1 MIANDL
7 PVPRWI
13 SPPSPILAA
22 SAYYERDSL
31 NNLLLVIAALFLVAL
46 NGFFVAAE
54 FSLVKLR
61 QTRIRAIAKTHGTRG
76 RILATVHRQL
86 DAYLSACQ
94 LGITLA
100 SLGLGWIGEPA
111 FAGLLQPVFG
121 WIGITSPELIHGISF
136 FFAFF
141 IISFLHI
148 VVGELAPKTM
158 AIRTPEAIGMWSAMP
173 LYGFYWMM
181 YPAIWLLNASANW
194 LLKIVGLGHGHGH
207 DAQYSADE
215 LKLILRSSR
224 SGEKFTPDE
233 WNVLA
238 QTLDFSELEVSDLMR
253 PINEVA
259 ALHANLSLHENLQII
274 YRNRFSRYPYF
285 DTDGVT
291 VAGVV
296 HMKDLFFAQQE
307 GKSITSLHGYLRP
320 VQYVSSRMSAL
331 ALFRLVR
338 SGAPHFAIIG
348 KKGST
353 PSGFITLDNLL
364 GAMVGE
370 IRDEFRLNDNEWTRL
385 EDGTLLGKGSLP
397 IFSLE
402 RILGV
407 DIEEIEDVDSVG
419 GLIMAKLGN
428 LPLEGQRVGFDGFDI
443 LVKKMNGPRIVL
455 VRVYPAGPIVKR

>member
-1 MIANDL
+1 M
-7 PVPRWI
+7 
-13 SPPSPILAA
+13 
-22 SAYYERDSL
+22 

-111 FAGLLQPVFG
+111 FAGLLEPVFG
-121 WIGITSPELIHGISF
+121 WIGITNVELIHGVSF
-136 FFAFF
+136 IFAFF
-141 IISFLHI
+141 VISFLHI

-158 AIRTPEAIGMWSAMP
+158 AIRNPEVVGMWSALP

-181 YPAIWLLNASANW
+181 YPAIWLLNASANG
-194 LLKIVGLGHGHGH
+194 LLKLFGLAQGHGH
-207 DAQYSADE
+207 DTQYSADE

-224 SGEKFTPDE
+224 SGERFTPEE

-238 QTLDFSELEVSDLMR
+238 QTLDFSELEVSDLLR

-259 ALHANLSLHENLQII
+259 ALHANLSLQDNLQII

-291 VAGVV
+291 VLGVV

-307 GKSITSLHGYLRP
+307 GKSIDSLKDYLRP
-320 VQYVSSRMSAL
+320 VQYISSRMSAL

-348 KKGST
+348 KKGMI
-353 PSGFITLDNLL
+353 PRGFITLDNLL
-364 GAMVGE
+364 GALVGE
-370 IRDEFRLNDNEWTRL
+370 IRDEFRLNDNDWKRL
-385 EDGTLLGKGSLP
+385 DDGTLVGKGSLP
-397 IFSLE
+397 IFSLA
-402 RILGV
+402 RILGG

-419 GLIMAKLGN
+419 GLIMAKLGD
-428 LPLEGQRVGFDGFDI
+428 LPQEGQKVSFDGFDI
-443 LVKKMNGPRIVL
+443 VVTKMNGPKIVL
-455 VRVYPAGPIVKR
+455 VKVYPATKV